1 MWGERHIMDRFY
13 VADRV
18 NDHLTTL
25 KSASGEFVFLLEGA
39 HEALLIDTCLGVG
52 NLRAQ
57 VEELTA
63 LPVTVALTHGHLD
76 HAMGAPEWEGSWMN
90 PLDVDVYRGMCSV
103 EDRRGYLAANAGDA
117 CAAQWE
123 ESFLPAEPDYAFRPL
138 VDGQTFDLGG
148 VTVEAVAFPG
158 HTPGCTAMLLV
169 EDRILITGD
178 ACNVATFLFDETASS
193 VAEYCTT
200 VERVAERLAGR
211 HDRVFMQH
219 HVMDAVPNLLQEMLD
234 VCDRVL
240 AGTDDAIPMRMMG
253 RDARL
258 AMEANKTMQRVDG
271 GCANLFYN
279 PEHLRQD
286 ATEAKG
292 WSNEANLT

>member
-1 MWGERHIMDRFY
+1 MDRFY

-76 HAMGAPEWEGSWMN
+76 HAMGAPEWEGSWMS

-158 HTPGCTAMLLV
+158 HTPGCMAMLLV

-178 ACNVATFLFDETASS
+178 ACNKFTFLFDETASS
-193 VAEYCTT
+193 VADYRAT
-200 VERVAERLAGR
+200 VERVAARLEGR
-211 HDRVFMQH
+211 YDRVFMQH
-219 HVMDAVPNLLQEMLD
+219 HDLEAVPDLLYDMLD

-240 AGTDDAIPMRMMG
+240 AGTDDAIPRRVMG
-253 RDARL
+253 HDARIAL
-258 AMEANKTMQRVDG
+258 SCDERVNRVDG
-271 GCANLFYN
+271 GCANLVYN
-279 PEHLRQD
+279 PQNLR
-286 ATEAKG
+286 
-292 WSNEANLT
+292 